1 MALVVTKAEF
11 RNIRKELRAEG
22 KKVVLCHGVFD
33 LVHPGHIIH
42 FEEAKKMG
50 DVLVASVT
58 AAKYVRKGPDRP
70 YFGDEMR
77 LKFLS
82 SIAYIDY
89 ILLSEGFTVDDIIEA
104 AEPDL
109 YVKGSEYQAQEDDI
123 TGKIA
128 GEIELVR
135 KHGGEIA
142 YTGGQVFSSTKLIN
156 HAFPSLSEEVKQF
169 MKSFSDKYS
178 LSEIRALAEKI
189 SGFKIAVIGD
199 VIIDEY
205 IYCNVQGLMSK
216 DRGYSARYRYVEQYL
231 GGSLAVARH
240 IASFCDDVTLLSV
253 VGKEEAV
260 HSRMLDELGD
270 KMRIDVTFSD
280 VFETII
286 KTRYVSMNE
295 KREELDKIFAV
306 NNLPV
311 YMRIDKPALDK
322 FKEKIKEKIEQ
333 CDVVILCDF
342 GHGLVDEEVMRLVQE
357 KAKYLALNCQT
368 NSSNKGMNIITKY
381 TRADVFTLDQQEMNL
396 AYPVYGTDE
405 REKLEKLSRH
415 LSGNGWLTRGSK
427 GAYGVD
433 DGSVHECPAFTLTVK
448 DTVGA
453 GDAFFSLAG
462 IFTAAGAP
470 VEVGTFMG
478 NVGGALGAN
487 IVGNKEAVEKVNA
500 LKFASTLLNV

>member
-1 MALVVTKAEF
+1 MALVGTKAEF

-342 GHGLVDEEVMRLVQE
+342 GHGLIDEEVMDLIQS
-357 KAKYLALNCQT
+357 KAKFLALNCQT
-368 NSSNKGMNIITKY
+368 NSSNYGKNLITKY
-381 TRADVFTLDQQEMNL
+381 KRADVFAIDQKELGLAFANYRLDEQEL
-396 AYPVYGTDE
+396 LQ
-405 REKLEKLSRH
+405 KLEKH
-415 LSGNGWLTRGSK
+415 LDCHGWLTQGSQ
-427 GAYGVD
+427 GAVSIE
-433 DGSVHECPAFTLTVK
+433 DGEIKHCPAFVLKVK
-448 DTVGA
+448 DTIGA
-453 GDAFFSLAG
+453 GDAFFSIASLFA
-462 IFTAAGAP
+462 AAGASM
-470 VEVGTFMG
+470 EMGTFMG
-478 NVGGALGAN
+478 NIAGALATN
-487 IVGNKEAVEKVNA
+487 IVGNKKGIDKVDV
-500 LKFASTLLNV
+500 LKYASTLLNI